1 MTSET
6 PPRSPQETPTPAPS
20 KSYDEEAVRRIRDL
34 IEKNSITYTTKPGM
48 FEAST
53 ALSGISA
60 AAMQAKHFEPV
71 RWVVPRLLVEGV
83 TLLAAKPKRGKSYLA
98 LNCAL
103 AVASGGHALG
113 SIACEA
119 GDVLGLFLEDN
130 QRRLQDRIRQL
141 MPRDATWP
149 ARLSLHTAWP
159 RLDEGGLEDLEH
171 WITSAA
177 RPRLIVI
184 DVLAAIR
191 AKSGGKATPYAD
203 DYSAIE
209 GLRSLSLKHRIAICV
224 IVHCRKTS
232 SDDDPFDEVSGT
244 TGLTGAASSTLVLKR
259 GQGGSRADFLAG
271 RGHDM
276 PEFELALSF
285 DRETGFWS
293 ILGDADEYRGGQD
306 ERRILAALEDG
317 PLSCKDVAEAI
328 EGKYETVKK
337 RMQRMAAVGR
347 IRKVDRGKYTLA

>member
-1 MTSET
+1 MK
-6 PPRSPQETPTPAPS
+6 PPHDPHSPEQTPTPAPS
-20 KSYDEEAVRRIRDL
+20 KSRDEAELRRIREL
-34 IEKNSITYTTKPGM
+34 IEQNSTVMIFKPKTFG
-48 FEAST
+48 APT
-53 ALSGISA
+53 PLAGISA
-60 AAMQAKHFEPV
+60 AALQTRYFEPV

-141 MPRDATWP
+141 MPREAAWP
-149 ARLSLHTAWP
+149 ARLSLHTTWP
-159 RLDEGGLEDLEH
+159 RLDEGGLMELEH
-171 WITSAA
+171 WITTAA

-184 DVLAAIR
+184 DVLAAVR

-203 DYSAIE
+203 DYAAIE

-224 IVHCRKTS
+224 IVHCRKAG

-259 GQGGSRADFLAG
+259 GQGGSQADFLAG

-276 PEFELALSF
+276 PEFEIALSF
-285 DRETGFWS
+285 DRETGLWS
-293 ILGDADEYRGGQD
+293 VLGDADDYRGGQD
-306 ERRILAALEDG
+306 ERKILAALEDE
-317 PLSCKDVAEAI
+317 PLSVKAVAEAV

-347 IRKVDRGKYTLA
+347 ILKVDRGKYGLA